1 MQNFV
6 AWWVKNPVAA
16 NLLMLGII
24 ISGWLG
30 LKNVEKEAFPSV
42 NPALVQ
48 VEVAWQG
55 ASPFGVDLL
64 ATAAILSLILA
75 AILQPLQRRAL
86 LKNTDL
92 LIGAHASPKSL
103 ITWDRGHF
111 HSKPWLTTFAYYPLT
126 GLLAATL
133 TLGVLSAFGV
143 ENFSALEYSLFKGA
157 WTGVWA
163 ALLAR
168 QIIKGCAA
176 GMINEQ
182 RIEELDRS

>member
-1 MQNFV
+1 MSSTRWSVHLKREALINGV
-6 AWWVKNPVAA
+6 TNALANGGIAW
-16 NLLMLGII
+16 LLFKDKAVIH
-24 ISGWLG
+24 
-30 LKNVEKEAFPSV
+30 
-42 NPALVQ
+42 
-48 VEVAWQG
+48 AWQG

-92 LIGAHASPKSL
+92 LIGARGNPKSL

-111 HSKPWLTTFAYYPLT
+111 PFRPWLNTFAYYPLT

-163 ALLAR
+163 ALLTR

-182 RIEELDRS
+182 RTEKADGP

>member
-1 MQNFV
+1 MSGARWSAHLKREALINAV
-6 AWWVKNPVAA
+6 TNALA
-16 NLLMLGII
+16 NGGI
-24 ISGWLG
+24 GWL
-30 LKNVEKEAFPSV
+30 LFKD
-42 NPALVQ
+42 
-48 VEVAWQG
+48 EVVINAWQG
-55 ASPFGVDLL
+55 TSQFGVDLP

-86 LKNTDL
+86 LKNSDL

-111 HSKPWLTTFAYYPLT
+111 HSKPWLTTFAYYPLA

-182 RIEELDRS
+182 REKELDRS

>member
-1 MQNFV
+1 MSSTRWSAHLKREALINAV
-6 AWWVKNPVAA
+6 TNALA
-16 NLLMLGII
+16 NGGI
-24 ISGWLG
+24 GWL
-30 LKNVEKEAFPSV
+30 LFKDKTVIN
-42 NPALVQ
+42 
-48 VEVAWQG
+48 AWQG

>member
-1 MQNFV
+1 MSSTRWSAHLKREALINAV
-6 AWWVKNPVAA
+6 TNALA
-16 NLLMLGII
+16 NGGI
-24 ISGWLG
+24 GWL
-30 LKNVEKEAFPSV
+30 LFKDKTVIN
-42 NPALVQ
+42 
-48 VEVAWQG
+48 AWQG

-133 TLGVLSAFGV
+133 TLGFLSAFGV